1 MKKIGIL
8 GGISYT
14 STLRYYEYL
23 HELHYQHKGDYYYPE
38 MVIES
43 MNFQYFTDLENEGP
57 QENYESYIL
66 KGLQDLQAA
75 GSDFLIMAANSPH
88 SVLADIRP
96 HLAVPVLSIVDAVG
110 RKAQSMG
117 LKKLVLTGI
126 RHTMK
131 GYFYQEGLAA
141 YGIEVIVPIPREQ
154 AQINDIIFSEL
165 VINKFVPTSRQLF
178 LHIISQ
184 YAADGVILGCTELP
198 QLISQKDT
206 DLVLLNSLRLH
217 CEEALHYAYQGER
230 SAGKL
235 IFK

>member
-126 RHTMK
+126 RHTQRPHYLCPESFFPIAQTYPRSQ
-131 GYFYQEGLAA
+131 YF
-141 YGIEVIVPIPREQ
+141 R
-154 AQINDIIFSEL
+154 L
-165 VINKFVPTSRQLF
+165 VSLIQWHKFVHIGHGELF
-178 LHIISQ
+178 VWWTGP
-184 YAADGVILGCTELP
+184 ARRV
-198 QLISQKDT
+198 
-206 DLVLLNSLRLH
+206 
-217 CEEALHYAYQGER
+217 
-230 SAGKL
+230 
-235 IFK
+235 

>member
-23 HELHYQHKGDYYYPE
+23 HELHYQHRGDYYYPE

-117 LKKLVLTGI
+117 LKKTGVNRYSTYHERI
-126 RHTMK
+126 LLSRGISSLWYRSHCSDT
-131 GYFYQEGLAA
+131 EG
-141 YGIEVIVPIPREQ
+141 
-154 AQINDIIFSEL
+154 
-165 VINKFVPTSRQLF
+165 TS
-178 LHIISQ
+178 
-184 YAADGVILGCTELP
+184 
-198 QLISQKDT
+198 T
-206 DLVLLNSLRLH
+206 D
-217 CEEALHYAYQGER
+217 Q
-230 SAGKL
+230 
-235 IFK
+235 